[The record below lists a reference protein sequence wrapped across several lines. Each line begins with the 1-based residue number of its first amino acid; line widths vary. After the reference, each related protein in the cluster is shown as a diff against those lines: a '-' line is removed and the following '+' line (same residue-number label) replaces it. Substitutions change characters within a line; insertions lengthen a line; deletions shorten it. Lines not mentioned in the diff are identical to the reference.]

1 MTNRYPCHQFTCFF
15 APIATDHPAAFVK
28 ALKEDGRY
36 LEEKKD
42 APPCYL
48 LPYITEIYKDSSL
61 YSSFSLKKEHFP
73 LLSVYDQTLCL
84 NSPPLLSGIR
94 ISCFSTGCAF
104 AEFTVEYTDLPLDQI
119 ANFVYYFKNA
129 VRKDKNRPD
138 ALSLHDALEQI
149 LPHTVAYTSFFSAN
163 GFKKECKT
171 FHGLCAPS
179 APKEE
184 ELQGYLTY
192 LRRGYGTFFA
202 LPQGD
207 SDYDM
212 LYEPYSYD
220 RFGGSQEALV
230 NLCYYSDDPSANG
243 YIAKYK
249 RAQLENDYRFMYL
262 LLLNQ
267 RFSAVRYIDRIA
279 ALNKSR
285 LSDREK
291 EKHLNELDLQIIRLK
306 TVFSFNVVSDDLLY
320 QNVYKRMYAILDID
334 RLLEDI
340 CDNEEQLTKLQNGK
354 ALETERKTERFL
366 LLLSVLSISSVLI
379 DTSGFLDRLAF
390 GSLSST
396 LTSVALVLPVVAF
409 YLIVLWRNR
418 RK

>member
-1 MTNRYPCHQFTCFF
+1 M
-15 APIATDHPAAFVK
+15 
-28 ALKEDGRY
+28 
-36 LEEKKD
+36 
-42 APPCYL
+42 
-48 LPYITEIYKDSSL
+48 
-61 YSSFSLKKEHFP
+61 
-73 LLSVYDQTLCL
+73 
-84 NSPPLLSGIR
+84 
-94 ISCFSTGCAF
+94 
-104 AEFTVEYTDLPLDQI
+104 
-119 ANFVYYFKNA
+119 
-129 VRKDKNRPD
+129 
-138 ALSLHDALEQI
+138 
-149 LPHTVAYTSFFSAN
+149 
-163 GFKKECKT
+163 
-171 FHGLCAPS
+171 
-179 APKEE
+179 
-184 ELQGYLTY
+184 
-192 LRRGYGTFFA
+192 
-202 LPQGD
+202 
-207 SDYDM
+207 
-212 LYEPYSYD
+212 
-220 RFGGSQEALV
+220 
-230 NLCYYSDDPSANG
+230 
-243 YIAKYK
+243 
-249 RAQLENDYRFMYL
+249 
-262 LLLNQ
+262 
-267 RFSAVRYIDRIA
+267 RYIDRIA

-291 EKHLNELDLQIIRLK
+291 EKQLNEPDLQIIRLK

>member
-1 MTNRYPCHQFTCFF
+1 M
-15 APIATDHPAAFVK
+15 
-28 ALKEDGRY
+28 
-36 LEEKKD
+36 
-42 APPCYL
+42 
-48 LPYITEIYKDSSL
+48 
-61 YSSFSLKKEHFP
+61 
-73 LLSVYDQTLCL
+73 
-84 NSPPLLSGIR
+84 
-94 ISCFSTGCAF
+94 
-104 AEFTVEYTDLPLDQI
+104 
-119 ANFVYYFKNA
+119 
-129 VRKDKNRPD
+129 
-138 ALSLHDALEQI
+138 
-149 LPHTVAYTSFFSAN
+149 
-163 GFKKECKT
+163 
-171 FHGLCAPS
+171 
-179 APKEE
+179 
-184 ELQGYLTY
+184 
-192 LRRGYGTFFA
+192 
-202 LPQGD
+202 
-207 SDYDM
+207 
-212 LYEPYSYD
+212 
-220 RFGGSQEALV
+220 
-230 NLCYYSDDPSANG
+230 
-243 YIAKYK
+243 
-249 RAQLENDYRFMYL
+249 
-262 LLLNQ
+262 
-267 RFSAVRYIDRIA
+267 RYIDRIA